1 MKIKIKER
9 GFTMVELLVV
19 IAIIGILASIALI
32 SYNSV
37 QNKAKDKAIISEMTQ
52 LRTQGQVF
60 YDDNTNAYTGFCLD
74 AGTTKISG
82 SITDHVSFHKLLEG
96 GKITWPDGTFATRE
110 VDKTFT
116 WYRENNPLMD
126 EVHVNGEASGMNRRG
141 EAYKASII
149 STIIWKRACRL
160 RGVCV
165 PVQGLKLVE
174 RRDHSDVLVD
184 FGDGEC
190 DLTVTIT
197 KNGESKV
204 IEKEC

>member
-74 AGTTKISG
+74 AGTTKIET
-82 SITDHVSFHKLLEG
+82 SITSHGGVTFNCDDEG
-96 GKITWPDGTFATRE
+96 DAWGSRSYFTR
-110 VDKTFT
+110 
-116 WYRENNPLMD
+116 R
-126 EVHVNGEASGMNRRG
+126 
-141 EAYKASII
+141 
-149 STIIWKRACRL
+149 
-160 RGVCV
+160 
-165 PVQGLKLVE
+165 
-174 RRDHSDVLVD
+174 
-184 FGDGEC
+184 
-190 DLTVTIT
+190 
-197 KNGESKV
+197 
-204 IEKEC
+204 